1 MTDLEKYEMVNKCET
16 QQELLDAIVALGD
29 ENGEIQ
35 GRSRKFSVEKMV
47 KQTKQY
53 FEDQHNIPNVL
64 TREFGLR
71 QQAMY
76 IKYYES

>member
-1 MTDLEKYEMVNKCET
+1 MTREEKYDLVNSCET
-16 QQELLDAIVALGD
+16 PEQLQQVIITFAD

-35 GRSRKFSVEKMV
+35 GRDQKWNAVKMAELAGG
-47 KQTKQY
+47 Y
-53 FEDQHNIPNVL
+53 FKGFLPPNVI

-76 IKYYES
+76 IKYYN